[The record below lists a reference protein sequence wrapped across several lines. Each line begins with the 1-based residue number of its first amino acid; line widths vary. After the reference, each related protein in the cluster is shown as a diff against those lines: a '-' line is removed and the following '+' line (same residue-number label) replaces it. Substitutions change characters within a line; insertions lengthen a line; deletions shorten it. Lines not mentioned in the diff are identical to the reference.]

1 MLIAVPTRLTFVIDP
16 ETVSIEV
23 CCELVG
29 VSCFHCVLPK
39 SYTFITLSVV
49 LKYKA
54 PSASASPS
62 LSTLG
67 SLALDPKKSSSNVS
81 SAASAAF
88 LAFSADVAED
98 AAAVAELAAFVAE
111 VDALASAVSN
121 PDASTENSKPVPPA
135 FADNTLP
142 ATISGNVRLNEEEE
156 VVLTLGDNFKSL
168 SSC

>member
-1 MLIAVPTRLTFVIDP
+1 MLSSQSSVDRYPSPSLSCIHTSL
-16 ETVSIEV
+16 EEQSVSKQ
-23 CCELVG
+23 
-29 VSCFHCVLPK
+29 S
-39 SYTFITLSVV
+39 T
-49 LKYKA
+49 
-54 PSASASPS
+54 SASPS

-121 PDASTENSKPVPPA
+121 PLASTENSKPVPPA
-135 FADNTLP
+135 LADNT
-142 ATISGNVRLNEEEE
+142 
-156 VVLTLGDNFKSL
+156 
-168 SSC
+168 

>member
-1 MLIAVPTRLTFVIDP
+1 M
-16 ETVSIEV
+16 
-23 CCELVG
+23 
-29 VSCFHCVLPK
+29 
-39 SYTFITLSVV
+39 

-98 AAAVAELAAFVAE
+98 AAAVAAQGVPAAEGAQPRYGGGALAA
-111 VDALASAVSN
+111 ASAN
-121 PDASTENSKPVPPA
+121 DRAQKRH
-135 FADNTLP
+135 
-142 ATISGNVRLNEEEE
+142 ISSGANAHR
-156 VVLTLGDNFKSL
+156 
-168 SSC
+168 